1 MDVQNGVP
9 KMDKFAEVEW
19 RKYARSGGAAREA
32 MGKQF
37 ARLVMAHI
45 DCDTIPFFWRYA
57 SRFTIFD
64 NNFAT
69 EDTPSTPNAVAMIAG
84 QSGETQWV
92 KHPSETTRRH
102 PGAASPG
109 RSAAPINGETYS
121 GTATTSGPPLVERS
135 AALVGLEFDKTVVGR
150 EPAGSPKEWY
160 KLATTSPRT
169 SPSRR
174 CRSPSWAGGSTG
186 SPTRIAIRPSTSP
199 T

>member
-1 MDVQNGVP
+1 
-9 KMDKFAEVEW
+9 MDKFAEVEW
-19 RKYARSGGAAREA
+19 RRYARSGGAAREA

-69 EDTPSTPNAVAMIAG
+69 EDTPSTPNAVAVIAG

-92 KHPSETTRRH
+92 KHPGETKDATQDGLTG
-102 PGAASPG
+102 PISGT
-109 RSAAPINGETYS
+109 INGETFT
-121 GTATTSGPPLVERS
+121 GTATTQGPPLVDDPQPWWGS
-135 AALVGLEFDKTVVGR
+135 EFDKTVVGR

-160 KLATTSPRT
+160 KSDNIASNLNFATLPLTFM
-169 SPSRR
+169 
-174 CRSPSWAGGSTG
+174 GG
-186 SPTRIAIRPSTSP
+186 
-199 T
+199 